1 MANKRIKLIV
11 VDEDRDEKQ
20 VFPET
25 DIYSIIDLER
35 QLSVIAKRLNALDK
49 KGTKL

>member
-1 MANKRIKLIV
+1 MTKRIKLTIV
-11 VDEDRDEKQ
+11 DDDSDETQ

-25 DIYSIIDLER
+25 DIH
-35 QLSVIAKRLNALDK
+35 SVIGLESELTAILKRLNALDK